1 MKVIFL
7 PDAFFYLEE
16 LNHIL
21 YYNHYFG
28 SRESAHEYVDGLVNE
43 IVTSLPTALKRD
55 APQNLLRHGK
65 RYFTIRKSKHTHWY
79 IFFDEY
85 EVDGDIE
92 YQIRH
97 ITNNYVI
104 AQYL

>member
-1 MKVIFL
+1 MRVIFL

-28 SRESAHEYVDGLVNE
+28 SRESAHKYVDRLIHE
-43 IVTSLPTALKRD
+43 ITNDLPTALKKD
-55 APQNLLRHGK
+55 SPENLVRHGT
-65 RYFTIRKSKHTHWY
+65 RYISIRRNKQTHWY
-79 IFFDEY
+79 VFFDEY
-85 EVDGDIE
+85 EVDSQIV
-92 YQIRH
+92 YQVRH
-97 ITNNYVI
+97 ITNNHVI